1 MEMEWNPSRMK
12 TWWFWFYVNSPQ
24 GLSQAAPILRQSHT
38 AIKIVPLKKRPR
50 GQFVPFKI

>member
-24 GLSQAAPILRQSHT
+24 GLSQAAPIVRQSHT

-50 GQFVPFKI
+50 RQFVPFKI